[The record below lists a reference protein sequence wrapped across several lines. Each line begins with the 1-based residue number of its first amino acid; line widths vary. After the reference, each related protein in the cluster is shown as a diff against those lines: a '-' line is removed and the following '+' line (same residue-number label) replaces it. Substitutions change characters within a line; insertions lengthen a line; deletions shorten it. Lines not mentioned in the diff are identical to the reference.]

1 MLGKLEFVRIFKKTF
16 KEKTPYVTII
26 LFLLIAKITAVVFS
40 AWLANFTYRQWSPVE
55 WYIKV
60 TEVDALTRWD
70 TLRYIEIAKY
80 GYGYEWVDYAFM
92 PLYPALIWLTNFV
105 IGDYKFSAVLV
116 SNFFSFAMIIPLV
129 KVFRLYLPNEEVP
142 RATALTLFYPVLFV
156 FTLVG
161 YAESL
166 LLFSVFYS
174 WYYFKKERYLLSSI
188 FLSLAMLTKLTPV
201 IIFVTYIAWL
211 FRKRHFK
218 AILAFTP
225 VVLALIGAAAYLY
238 MLSGEPFIVVTSHA
252 WWNIGLRTPVE
263 GFYRVLIAKRMPTAW
278 WISRLFL
285 YLFLVGFAI
294 WKTWRIKDVP
304 LTAYAIG
311 FYILGTCYAR
321 LYDFPRLTLPIIP
334 IYITLG
340 MLIRRDEDAILVAG
354 CFFAAALY
362 LLYSFATLEYIG

>member
-1 MLGKLEFVRIFKKTF
+1 MLKKLESKKLFDVPF
-16 KEKTPYVTII
+16 KEKMPYVVIA
-26 LFLLIAKITAVVFS
+26 LAFFAAKIVATEVSVS
-40 AWLANFTYRQWSPVE
+40 LANFTYKQWSPVE

-60 TEVDALTRWD
+60 TEIDALTRWD
-70 TLRYIEIAKY
+70 TIRYVEIAQY

-92 PLYPALIWLTNFV
+92 PLYPALIWLTTFL
-105 IGDYKFSAVLV
+105 IGNYKLSAVLV

-129 KVFRLYLPNEEVP
+129 KVLRLYLPNKEVP
-142 RATALTLFYPVLFV
+142 RAMALTLFYPVLFV

-174 WYYFKKERYLLSSI
+174 WYYFKTERYLLSSI
-188 FLSLAMLTKLTPV
+188 FLSLAVLTKLTP
-201 IIFVTYIAWL
+201 IIMLLIYIAWL
-211 FRKRHFK
+211 FGKRRFK

-225 VVLALIGAAAYLY
+225 VVLAVIAAAAYLY
-238 MLSGEPFIVVTSHA
+238 MLSGEPFIVITSHT
-252 WWNIGLRTPVE
+252 WWNIGLRSPVE
-263 GFYRVLIAKRMPTAW
+263 GFYRVLIAKRMPTVW
-278 WISRLFL
+278 WISRLIL
-285 YLFLVGFAI
+285 YLFLVSFAI
-294 WKTWRIKDVP
+294 WRTWRIKDIP
-304 LTAYAIG
+304 LTAYSIG
-311 FYILGTCYAR
+311 FYILDTCYAR

-354 CFFAAALY
+354 CFFAATLY

>member
-1 MLGKLEFVRIFKKTF
+1 MLEKLESAKLFNAIF
-16 KEKTPYVTII
+16 KEKTPYVVIA
-26 LFLLIAKITAVVFS
+26 LFFLAAKIVAIQFS
-40 AWLANFTYRQWSPVE
+40 VQLANFTYKQWSPVE

-70 TLRYIEIAKY
+70 ALRYIEIARY
-80 GYGYEWVDYAFM
+80 GYGYEWIDYAFM

-105 IGDYKFSAVLV
+105 IGDYKVSAVLV

-129 KVFRLYLPNEEVP
+129 KVLRLYLPNNEVP
-142 RATALTLFYPVLFV
+142 RATALTLFYPVLFA

-166 LLFSVFYS
+166 LLFSAFYS

-201 IIFVTYIAWL
+201 VIFVIYVAWL
-211 FRKRHFK
+211 FRKRHFR

-225 VVLALIGAAAYLY
+225 VVLAVTCVAAYLY
-238 MLSGEPFIVVTSHA
+238 VLSSEPFIVVTSHA
-252 WWNIGLRTPVE
+252 WWNIGLRTPIE
-263 GFYRVLIAKRMPTAW
+263 GFYRVLIAKRMPTVW
-278 WISRLFL
+278 WISRLIL
-285 YLFLVGFAI
+285 YLFLVAFAI
-294 WKTWRIKDVP
+294 WKTWRIKDIP
-304 LTAYAIG
+304 LTAYSIG

-340 MLIRRDEDAILVAG
+340 MLIRRDEDAPLVAG

-362 LLYSFATLEYIG
+362 LLYSFAILEYIG

>member
-1 MLGKLEFVRIFKKTF
+1 MLEKLESTKLFNALFKGKM
-16 KEKTPYVTII
+16 PYVVIA
-26 LFLLIAKITAVVFS
+26 LAFLAAKIVATEISVS
-40 AWLANFTYRQWSPVE
+40 LANFTYKQWSPVE
-55 WYIKV
+55 WYIRV

-70 TLRYIEIAKY
+70 TLRYVEIAQY

-92 PLYPALIWLTNFV
+92 PLYPALIWLVTFLTGN
-105 IGDYKFSAVLV
+105 YKLSAILV

-129 KVFRLYLPNEEVP
+129 KVLRLYLPNDEVP

-188 FLSLAMLTKLTPV
+188 FLSLAVLTKLTP
-201 IIFVTYIAWL
+201 IIILLTYIVWL
-211 FRKRHFK
+211 FAKRRFK

-225 VVLALIGAAAYLY
+225 VILAVIATATHLY
-238 MLSGEPFIVVTSHA
+238 MLSGEPFIVVTSHS
-252 WWNIGLRTPVE
+252 WWNIGLRSPIE

-278 WISRLFL
+278 WVSRLIL
-285 YLFLVGFAI
+285 YPFLVGFAI
-294 WKTWRIKDVP
+294 WRTWRIKDIP
-304 LTAYAIG
+304 LTLYSIG
-311 FYILGTCYAR
+311 FYILSTCYAR

-340 MLIRRDEDAILVAG
+340 TLLQRDEDAPLVAG
-354 CFFAAALY
+354 CFFAVALY